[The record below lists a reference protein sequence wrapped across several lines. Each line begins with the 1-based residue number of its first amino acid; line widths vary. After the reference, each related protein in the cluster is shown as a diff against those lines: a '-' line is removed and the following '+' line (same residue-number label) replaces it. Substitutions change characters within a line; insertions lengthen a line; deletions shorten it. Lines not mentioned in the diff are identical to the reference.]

1 MVDVKRKVFRSSKM
15 MLDLDKEKI
24 VLDLL
29 QMSLPILYI
38 YVPTAIVITY
48 KCITKVKGRYYTRG
62 CPEL

>member
-1 MVDVKRKVFRSSKM
+1 MVDVKRKLFRSSKM
-15 MLDLDKEKI
+15 MLDLDKEKN
-24 VLDLL
+24 LDLL

>member
-15 MLDLDKEKI
+15 MLDLDKEKN
-24 VLDLL
+24 LDLL